1 MRFIK
6 YMYSSIHPGMIQ
18 LAVKDAKL
26 ALTKEAKKGG
36 KPVNVYLT
44 MGAEGMDDS
53 FYTGAVSALLWL
65 QDYID
70 IAKSSFDCT
79 QTDVDTVKKVL
90 RKIGLPH
97 VSDVRVEVKPDP
109 KGESKE
115 SKGESKASD
124 SKDEPSDNKGTPK
137 DSKGESNDSNSKD
150 SKAADSKPEPT
161 SQLVATTTCRHYAS
175 FLGSLVQWASTGVT
189 STVIQGRMRS
199 NLELSRFL
207 SKLALNSFPSI
218 PFTAFYIGSVKTG
231 DMMDFAERM
240 SRVVDFNKYMTPE
253 SITLNQPK
261 FVVQTDN
268 APLVGITGHPL
279 SNMIYGQENNGHTEW
294 FGLFMDNPEFS
305 NLCIKN
311 GVSVKDVKKYIY
323 MTSWKEHQSKV
334 ASGDRLALFIQNQNI
349 IKDVFEMRHKE
360 CGIDE
365 DDAYEI

>member
-1 MRFIK
+1 MTTEDVTKLTFGQLLQAKLREVPNEDPMSFIK
-6 YMYSSIHPGMIQ
+6 YMYSTVHPGMIQ

-26 ALTKEAKKGG
+26 ALTKENKKAG

-44 MGAEGMDDS
+44 MGAEGMDES

-70 IAKSSFDCT
+70 LAKTNFDCS
-79 QTDVDTVKKVL
+79 QADVDVVKKVL

-97 VSDVRVEVKPDP
+97 VSDARVENRSVDAD
-109 KGESKE
+109 GKE
-115 SKGESKASD
+115 VSGQS
-124 SKDEPSDNKGTPK
+124 P
-137 DSKGESNDSNSKD
+137 
-150 SKAADSKPEPT
+150 
-161 SQLVATTTCRHYAS
+161 QLVATTTCRHYAA

-189 STVIQGRMRS
+189 STAIQGKMRS

-218 PFTAFYIGSVKTG
+218 PFTAFFIGNVKTA

-240 SRVVDFNKYMTPE
+240 SRVIDFNKYMTPE

-268 APLVGITGHPL
+268 APLVGISGHPL

-323 MTSWKEHQSKV
+323 MTSWKDHQLNITK
-334 ASGDRLALFIQNQNI
+334 GDRLALFIQNQNI

-360 CGIDE
+360 CGLDE
-365 DDAYEI
+365 DEDGYNI